1 MKCSGKISLVLI
13 SEQFNR
19 DMAQIV
25 DKQGGIVTKIEQDS
39 EVSRERAEQGLAE
52 VKQAA
57 QYQPT
62 CVVS

>member
-1 MKCSGKISLVLI
+1 
-13 SEQFNR
+13 
-19 DMAQIV
+19 MAQIV

-62 CVVS
+62 CVIS